1 MPASTLKYI
10 EPANVTIEGVPT
22 EGMTIR
28 AATGRALGR
37 LRGFIVD
44 AAEQHIRYFVVR
56 RPGLFGKT
64 GVLPFSMPRV
74 DLDRRAI
81 EIDVNDQELWQL
93 RNLSP
98 DALIA

>member
-1 MPASTLKYI
+1 MPASTFKYI
-10 EPANVTIEGVPT
+10 AAAGVAIEGVPT

-37 LRGFIVD
+37 LGGFIVD

-64 GVLPFSMPRV
+64 GVLPFSIPRV
-74 DLDRRAI
+74 DLDGRAI
-81 EIDVNDQELWQL
+81 EIDVNDQELRQL